1 MKHQTITTASGQKDA
16 PRSLKDALAPALA
29 AARKRDVIDA
39 RQPAEPRLGP
49 TPEQRAKADYA
60 RKGGK
65 VEKGQVGEAAY
76 TRQHLFEKLAKTH
89 GISEEGLAA
98 LRFYRK
104 AHEEQDASPTR
115 CALNDEG
122 RGGGVPLCLPFSIS
136 GMMLEDLAGGT
147 LVDALERGL
156 GHTLTT
162 MRAVALEDQ
171 SFSTIAIARFGSRV
185 VPWIEQEK
193 ARRTDRNGVKR
204 RYVDKIVPIS
214 GRHRQIIA
222 DEFQVGVERL
232 IAAHQPY
239 NSTARRPMAPK
250 PVSAVAPP
258 SEAEIALLALVN
270 DTTPAVDPAFLDD
283 GGRFR
288 QWAQVAEIIRDRA
301 GIGSAGVDE
310 PIDAGQ

>member
-1 MKHQTITTASGQKDA
+1 MKHQTISTSSSKADA

-29 AARKRDVIDA
+29 AARKRDVIDV

-76 TRQHLFEKLAKTH
+76 TRQYLFEKLAKTH
-89 GISEEGLAA
+89 GISEAGLAA

-136 GMMLEDLAGGT
+136 DMLLEDLAGGT
-147 LVDALERGL
+147 LVDALERHL

-204 RYVDKIVPIS
+204 RYVDKVVPIS

-222 DEFQVGVERL
+222 EEFQVGLERL
-232 IAAHQPY
+232 IEAHQPY
-239 NSTARRPMAPK
+239 NSTARRPTPPRPAPVI
-250 PVSAVAPP
+250 PA
-258 SEAEIALLALVN
+258 SEGEIALMALVAA
-270 DTTPAVDPAFLDD
+270 PAPPVDPEFLDEA
-283 GGRFR
+283 GRLR
-288 QWAQVAEIIRDRA
+288 QLSDIADIIRDRVWGA
-301 GIGSAGVDE
+301 ATQEHDTL
-310 PIDAGQ
+310 DAGQ

>member
-1 MKHQTITTASGQKDA
+1 MKHQTITTASGNTDA

-29 AARKRDVIDA
+29 AARKRDVIDV
-39 RQPAEPRLGP
+39 RQPAEPSLGP
-49 TPEQRAKADYA
+49 TPEQRAKAAYV

-65 VEKGQVGEAAY
+65 VEKGQVGKAAY

-89 GISEEGLAA
+89 GISEAGLAA
-98 LRFYRK
+98 LRYYRK

-115 CALNDEG
+115 CALDDEG

-136 GMMLEDLAGGT
+136 DMLLEDLAGGT
-147 LVDALERGL
+147 LVDALERHL

-185 VPWIEQEK
+185 VPWIEQEQMRRVDRSGRK
-193 ARRTDRNGVKR
+193 A
-204 RYVDKIVPIS
+204 RYVDKVVPIS

-232 IAAHQPY
+232 IEAHRPY
-239 NSTARRPMAPK
+239 ATTERRP
-250 PVSAVAPP
+250 APP
-258 SEAEIALLALVN
+258 RPTPVIPASDEEVALMAMVAAPA
-270 DTTPAVDPAFLDD
+270 PAVDPEFLDEA
-283 GGRFR
+283 GRLR
-288 QWAQVAEIIRDRA
+288 QLSDIADIIRDRVWGAA
-301 GIGSAGVDE
+301 GAG
-310 PIDAGQ
+310 P